1 METAHKQLG
10 QEPFPY
16 STEPTFSLTYS
27 CLPPSYL
34 LFLLLSSFPSFFFYV
49 ALAFPPHFS
58 SSLIALIYRNTEV
71 KDFLGFHG
79 FIKQTIIFAALKV
92 SNLAIIKN
100 EILLSTVMWMNVKGI
115 MMSEK
120 SQRKKDKCHM
130 ISLMCGI

>member
-16 STEPTFSLTYS
+16 TTEPAFSLTYS

-58 SSLIALIYRNTEV
+58 SSLIVLIYRNTEV

-79 FIKQTIIFAALKV
+79 FIKKTITFAALKV

-100 EILLSTVMWMNVKGI
+100 EILLFVTTWTNPGSIILSEISQTEKDIYTTV
-115 MMSEK
+115 S
-120 SQRKKDKCHM
+120 D
-130 ISLMCGI
+130 MCGI